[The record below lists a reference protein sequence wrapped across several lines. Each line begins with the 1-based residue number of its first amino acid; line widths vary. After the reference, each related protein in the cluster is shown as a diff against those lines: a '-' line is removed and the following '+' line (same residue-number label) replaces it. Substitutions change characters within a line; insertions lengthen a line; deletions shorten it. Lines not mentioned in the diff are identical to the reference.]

1 MIYRIFTSDANW
13 MESSALKQ
21 LESIA
26 AYPGARLVVGLP
38 DLHAGRTP
46 VGLTAVFE
54 NHIYPYL
61 IGGDIG
67 CGMGLFDTGVPLRKV
82 KMEKWE
88 SRLNHIREFGDLPLE
103 HPFVGESPIHDL
115 GTIGGGNHFIEFQK
129 IEEVVDPDEFDC
141 LGLDGG
147 ELLALVHSGS
157 RNFGQKIMG
166 AFASETGYEAGDPK
180 AAEYLELHDQA
191 LRWAQINRALAVT
204 RIMEWLGFDQEP
216 TTLID
221 DAHNYVEKMAG
232 GLFVHRKGSIAARYN
247 LLGLSVIPGSRG
259 TLTYMVKPGPRV
271 EEAAWSLSHGA
282 GRKWARSLCKSRLRN
297 KYDRRS
303 VRRTVLKSR
312 VVCHDTDLLL
322 QEAPEVYKNITEVLA
337 VLVDNGLASVVAT
350 LRPLLTYK
358 G

>member
-1 MIYRIFTSDANW
+1 MTYRIFTSDANW

-38 DLHAGRTP
+38 DLHAGRSP
-46 VGLTAVFE
+46 VGLAAIFE
-54 NHIYPYL
+54 NHLYPYL

-67 CGMGLFDTGVPLRKV
+67 CGMALFDTGLPLRKV

-88 SRLNHIREFGDLPLE
+88 SRLNHIREFRDLPLD
-103 HPFVGESPIHDL
+103 HPYVDESPIHDL
-115 GTIGGGNHFIEFQK
+115 GTIGGGNHFLEFQK
-129 IEEVVDPDEFDC
+129 IEEVVDPEDFEQ
-141 LGLDGG
+141 LNLKGG
-147 ELLALVHSGS
+147 KVLVLVHTGS
-157 RNFGQKIMG
+157 RNFGQKVMG
-166 AFASETGYEAGDPK
+166 AFASETGYEAGDPQ
-180 AAEYLELHDQA
+180 AAEYLAQHDLA
-191 LRWAQINRALAVT
+191 LKWARINRELAVV
-204 RIMEWLGFDQEP
+204 RMMDWLGFDQEP
-216 TTLID
+216 RALLD
-221 DAHNYVEKMAG
+221 CPHNYLERRD
-232 GLFVHRKGSIAARYN
+232 GLYLHRKGA
-247 LLGLSVIPGSRG
+247 LSSDHPLAVIPGSRG
-259 TLTYMVKPGPRV
+259 TLTYVVKPGPTV
-271 EEAAWSLSHGA
+271 AEAGWSLSHGA

-322 QEAPEVYKNITEVLA
+322 QEAPEVYKNITEVMA
-337 VLVDNGLASVVAT
+337 ALVDNGLASVVAT